1 MQIEEADP
9 GKGTKQNQKCM
20 GAQDKRRQAFR
31 AERVGSIRS
40 HSAEVFEVDWKS
52 AIWVTKGSWW

>member
-20 GAQDKRRQAFR
+20 GPQDKRRQAFR
-31 AERVGSIRS
+31 EERVGSIRS
-40 HSAEVFEVDWKS
+40 HSAEVFEEDGRVPS
-52 AIWVTKGSWW
+52 GLPKGAHW